1 MEMFLTI
8 EQTAQRL
15 QLDQTTVRR
24 QIKRGALRAIKRG
37 RVWRVPESAL
47 MEDSPPPSSA
57 APQSDDGQAEAI
69 WRDMTGGDSQRRKV
83 ALQSLFAA
91 PESVQSIIMQRSGEV
106 AARFYAT
113 PEGEAELA
121 DWRALDGEEFAGFED
136 AA

>member
-1 MEMFLTI
+1 MEMFLTV

-47 MEDSPPPSSA
+47 LENSPPPSSA
-57 APQSDDGQAEAI
+57 APQSDDGQAEVI
-69 WRDMTGGDSQRRKV
+69 WRDMMSDAQRRNA
-83 ALQSLFAA
+83 ALQKLFAA
-91 PESVQSIIMQRSGEV
+91 PESVQAIIMQRSAEV

-113 PEGEAELA
+113 PEGQSELA
-121 DWRALDGEEFAGFED
+121 DWRALDGEDFEEAE